1 MGSGKSHISR
11 FFSLLNVPVYNADER
26 AKDCY
31 ERDLDVRVAVKN
43 LLGEEAYLSD
53 GSLQRQ
59 FVANR
64 VFKDSALLRK
74 LEGIIHPA
82 VARDFSKW
90 VKAQDSPYALKEA
103 AILFET
109 GGDQFLDGTVVVLS
123 PDSLRMERI
132 QKRDGLN
139 PDEINLRWARQW
151 DQSKLAERATFCIQN
166 NERDLLSPQILTIH
180 ERIQSG
186 GV

>member
-26 AKDCY
+26 AKGCY
-31 ERDLDVRVAVKN
+31 ESDPDVRVAVVN

-90 VKAQDSPYALKEA
+90 VKAQDSPYVLKEA

-123 PDSLRMERI
+123 PESLRMERI

-166 NERDLLSPQILTIH
+166 NECDLLIPQILTIH